1 METFFYALGDL
12 AFWIVGG
19 MFVTVFILI
28 WVWIVKEI
36 KGSNEAEKPQPEPKG
51 RSLYD
56 LAHDL
61 CDGLD
66 RDYQKTLV
74 ALRMAIKY
82 ERYTVEELW
91 AINDEDSTRVYDII
105 RNYEHRNRKK

>member
-1 METFFYALGDL
+1 MEANFIIWCIVAFFVYVLVS
-12 AFWIVGG
+12 AFFWTPEQDDQKK
-19 MFVTVFILI
+19 VTES
-28 WVWIVKEI
+28 K
-36 KGSNEAEKPQPEPKG
+36 QDD

-61 CDGLD
+61 CDGLN

-82 ERYTVEELW
+82 ERYTVDELW

-105 RNYEHRNRKK
+105 SNYEHRNRKK

>member
-1 METFFYALGDL
+1 MTGNIIIWGIALFFVYVLVS
-12 AFWIVGG
+12 AFFW
-19 MFVTVFILI
+19 T
-28 WVWIVKEI
+28 
-36 KGSNEAEKPQPEPKG
+36 PEQDNQKKVIEPEQES
-51 RSLYD
+51 RNLYD

-82 ERYTVEELW
+82 ERYTVDELW

-105 RNYEHRNRKK
+105 SNYEHRNRKK

>member
-1 METFFYALGDL
+1 MTGNIIIWGIALFFVYVLVS
-12 AFWIVGG
+12 AFFW
-19 MFVTVFILI
+19 T
-28 WVWIVKEI
+28 
-36 KGSNEAEKPQPEPKG
+36 PEQDDQKKVIESEQDT
-51 RSLYD
+51 RNLYD

-82 ERYTVEELW
+82 ERYTVDELW

-105 RNYEHRNRKK
+105 SNYEHRNRKK

>member
-1 METFFYALGDL
+1 MTGNIIIWGIALFFVYVLVS
-12 AFWIVGG
+12 AFFW
-19 MFVTVFILI
+19 T
-28 WVWIVKEI
+28 
-36 KGSNEAEKPQPEPKG
+36 PEQDNQKKVIESEQDT

-82 ERYTVEELW
+82 ERYTVDELW

-105 RNYEHRNRKK
+105 SNYEHRNRKK